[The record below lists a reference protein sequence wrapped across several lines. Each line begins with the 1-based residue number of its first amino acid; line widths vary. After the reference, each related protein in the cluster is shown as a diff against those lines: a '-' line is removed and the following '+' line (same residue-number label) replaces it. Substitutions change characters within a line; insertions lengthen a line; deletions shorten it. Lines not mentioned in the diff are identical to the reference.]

1 MGAIFKREF
10 KAYFQS
16 IIGFLF
22 IGCFL
27 LLFGIFAFD
36 YNLFRQSPSI
46 VYALSDMLPMAAV
59 LIPIVALNSI
69 LAEYKNGTYKLLYSL
84 PLSSAQIF
92 WGKYLAL
99 ILVVAIPTAAVAL
112 FPFVLNFFGDINFAA
127 SFGSL
132 VGFFFFELALTTMYF
147 FISSISKKM
156 TAAAVV
162 SYLVALILYVTN
174 LLAALIPIEWIKDIL
189 SRVSLFGSFDN
200 FLYGVF
206 DLRGVI
212 YYLSITAV
220 FAILTYRSMNN
231 KRFM

>member
-16 IIGFLF
+16 INSFLF

-27 LLFGIFAFD
+27 LLFGILAFD

-46 VYALSDMLPMAAV
+46 VYALSDMLPMAAIF
-59 LIPIVALNSI
+59 IPIVALNSI
-69 LAEYKNGTYKLLYSL
+69 ISEYKNGTYKLLYSL

-99 ILVVAIPTAAVAL
+99 ASVVAIPTAVTAL
-112 FPFVLNFFGDINFAA
+112 FPFVLNFFGDINFIS

-132 VGFFFFELALTTMYF
+132 IGFLLFELALTTVYF
-147 FISSISKKM
+147 FISSISK
-156 TAAAVV
+156 TLTTAAVV
-162 SYLVALILYVTN
+162 SYLLVFILYGMN
-174 LLAALIPIEWIKDIL
+174 LLAALIPIEWLKDIL

-200 FLYGVF
+200 FVYGIF
-206 DLRGVI
+206 DLRAVI

-220 FAILTYRSMNN
+220 FALLAYRSINK